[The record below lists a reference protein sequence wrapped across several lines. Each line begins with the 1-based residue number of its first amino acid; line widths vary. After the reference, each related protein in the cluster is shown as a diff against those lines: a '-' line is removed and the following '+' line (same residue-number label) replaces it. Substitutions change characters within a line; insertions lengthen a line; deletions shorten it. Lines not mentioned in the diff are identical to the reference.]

1 MHRILSATIG
11 AILAVPAV
19 GAEPEPALT
28 IYRSDGGAL
37 FEGGGSPISDGYA
50 IVHEGRS
57 IQLKGGR
64 QTVVIDGLPSTL
76 DAEAIAVDLGSGARI
91 LAQRVLAA
99 GDAGMLAAHRGEKVI
114 VYVGDKALVSGIL
127 LSIDGNGIGVRGDD
141 GRVNYVRDY
150 SNVQFAEGSGL
161 PGSTLQLSVDGGSG
175 TQLANL
181 TYPTSGLGW
190 RAAYSALISSGNS
203 CSVRLE
209 ALASIANRSGRDYPA
224 SRLKLIA
231 GQPNFAKNSGPQP
244 VMMMKAMSASAGAD
258 EMPEQNSLGD
268 YRSFTID
275 GSLELP
281 DGSVTQVPLY
291 AARDI
296 SCQRSWIFDNGSSWF
311 PPKPMLGANNGPGR
325 SSGPVLSQLRFAAN
339 ENLPAG
345 YLRVLT
351 RDRDGQLE
359 FLGENRVGDTPKGQ
373 NIDIALGTAFEL
385 SASRERTA
393 FTVDRATRQMSEGF
407 RVTLE
412 NSGDNVRMV
421 TVRERPNRWSNWKL
435 ANSNVKPTRQTPDLL
450 EFDVSVPARGKAS
463 LDFSVGYSWTAND
476 D

>member
-1 MHRILSATIG
+1 MHRILSAAIG
-11 AILAVPAV
+11 AILTVPASA
-19 GAEPEPALT
+19 AEPEPALT

-37 FEGGGSPISDGYA
+37 FEGGGSPIADGYA
-50 IVHEGRS
+50 IVHEGRTLK
-57 IQLKGGR
+57 LKGGR

-76 DAEAIAVDLGSGARI
+76 DAEAIAIDLGSGARV

-99 GDAGMLAAHRGEKVI
+99 GDAGLLAAHRGERVI
-114 VYVGDKALVSGIL
+114 VYANDKVLVSGIL
-127 LSIDGNGIGVRGDD
+127 LSIDGNGIGVRGED
-141 GRVNYVRDY
+141 GRMNYVREY

-161 PGSTLQLSVDGGSG
+161 PGSTLQLSIDGGTG

-190 RAAYSALISSGNS
+190 RAAYSALISSGNA

-209 ALASIANRSGRDYPA
+209 ALASIANRSGRDYPS

-244 VMMMKAMSASAGAD
+244 MMMKAMRADASADGI
-258 EMPEQNSLGD
+258 PEQSSLGD

-275 GSLELP
+275 GTLELP

-291 AARDI
+291 AARDLT
-296 SCQRSWIFDNGSSWF
+296 CQRSWVFDNGSSWF
-311 PPKPMLGANNGPGR
+311 PPKPMLEANNGPGR
-325 SSGPVLSQLRFAAN
+325 SSGPILSQLRFAAT
-339 ENLPAG
+339 ENMPAG

-359 FLGENRVGDTPKGQ
+359 FLGENRVSDTPKGQ

-385 SASRERTA
+385 TAKRERTA
-393 FTVDRATRQMSEGF
+393 FTVDRAGRQMSESF

-412 NSGDNVRMV
+412 NAGENPRTI
-421 TVRERPNRWSNWKL
+421 TVREHPNRWNNWKL
-435 ANSNVKPTRQTPDLL
+435 GTSSLKPSRQTPDIL
-450 EFDVSVPARGKAS
+450 EFQVAVPAGGKTS
-463 LDFSVGYSWTAND
+463 IDFSLAYSWTPAD